1 MLEQLKPKKNKLTSQ
16 EQEELFDII
25 GNFVSTGLTV
35 EESIEAFRADEDKES
50 YIYKLCGVLL
60 RDMQNGHSF
69 SESLAK
75 FPKSFPPFTTGILAM
90 AEGTG
95 QLDTAL
101 REISFRQKL
110 QDEISSKVR
119 SATLVPKI
127 AGLLGIAAFLFA
139 SMWAIPRMGESL
151 KSVDA
156 ELPLI
161 TQVVMLFGE
170 FCQSFW
176 WLIFLLI
183 GGSYFGYK
191 WFVQKYPE
199 KMANITLHIPFWRP
213 ITINQVRYDF
223 CTVTGLCIE
232 AGIEPVQALN
242 YTAMAT
248 DNLFLKRLIKRSLKH
263 ISSTGMPFDEALA
276 KEDAIPLLDHK
287 LYRML
292 RAGRTTGRT
301 GDIMKKQAEY
311 YRKKL
316 MDATN
321 AVGDKVGMV
330 VISPIYALV
339 AILVTALVLPILN
352 VGINAATQAM

>member
-1 MLEQLKPKKNKLTSQ
+1 MLDQLKPKKNKLTTQ
-16 EQEELFDII
+16 EQEEFFDII

-35 EESIEAFRADEDKES
+35 EDGIMAFRADEPKES
-50 YIYKLCGVLL
+50 YIYKLCGQLL

-69 SESLAK
+69 SDSLAK
-75 FPKSFPPFTTGILAM
+75 FPQSFPPFTTGILAM

-101 REISFRQKL
+101 AEISFRQKL
-110 QDEISSKVR
+110 QDEISSKVH
-119 SATLVPKI
+119 SATLVPKV
-127 AGLLGIAAFLFA
+127 AGLLGIFALLFA
-139 SMWAIPRMGESL
+139 SMWAIPKMGESL
-151 KSVDA
+151 KSLDA

-161 TQVVMLFGE
+161 TQLVMLFGE

-176 WLIFLLI
+176 WLFILGGI
-183 GGSYFGYK
+183 GLYFGYH
-191 WFVQKYPE
+191 WFKEKYPE
-199 KMANITLHIPFWRP
+199 KTAQVALRIPFWRP
-213 ITINQVRYDF
+213 ITMNQIRYDF
-223 CTVTGLCIE
+223 CTITGLCIE
-232 AGIEPVQALN
+232 AGIEPVQALT

-248 DNLFLKRLIKRSLKH
+248 DHLFLKHLITRSLRH
-263 ISSTGMPFDEALA
+263 IRSSGTPFDEALQ
-276 KEDAIPLLDHK
+276 KEDAASLLDHK

-301 GDIMKKQAEY
+301 GEIMKKQGAY

-316 MDATN
+316 LDATN

-339 AILVTALVLPILN
+339 AILVTALVLPILG
-352 VGINAATQAM
+352 VGVNAATQAF